1 MKAKSL
7 IRLLLLLFVIAT
19 VMILAFRGLRSAI
32 EPADKGEGA
41 AVMGQKGP
49 AHQVIAFYFHGTG
62 RCLSCRRMEAW
73 AWEGIERDF
82 STELQAGTLQ
92 WQVVN
97 MDKPEN
103 EHFVKDYQL
112 FTRSLVLVEMEH
124 GTVIR
129 WTNLRQLWALL
140 GDKPA
145 FMKYVRQ
152 EIGQYLR
159 SS

>member
-7 IRLLLLLFVIAT
+7 IRLVLLIFVIT
-19 VMILAFRGLRSAI
+19 SVVILAFRGLRSAI
-32 EPADKGEGA
+32 DPADKRESA
-41 AVMGQKGP
+41 AVTGQKGP

-62 RCLSCRRMEAW
+62 RCLTCRRMEAW

-103 EHFVKDYQL
+103 QHFVQDYQL
-112 FTRSLVLVEMEH
+112 FARSLVLVEWEH
-124 GTVIR
+124 GKVSR
-129 WTNLRQLWALL
+129 WTNLRPLWTLL

-145 FMKYVRQ
+145 FTNYVRQ
-152 EIGQYLR
+152 EIGRYLR

>member
-32 EPADKGEGA
+32 EPADQRESA

-73 AWEGIERDF
+73 AWEGLERDF

-97 MDKPEN
+97 IDKPEN
-103 EHFVKDYQL
+103 QHFVQDYQL
-112 FTRSLVLVEMEH
+112 FARSLILVELKH

-129 WTNLRQLWALL
+129 WTNLRPLWSLL

-145 FMKYVRQ
+145 FMNYVRQ

>member
-7 IRLLLLLFVIAT
+7 IRLLLLLLVIT
-19 VMILAFRGLRSAI
+19 SVVILAFRGLRSAI
-32 EPADKGEGA
+32 EPADKRVSV
-41 AVMGQKGP
+41 AVIGQKGL

-97 MDKPEN
+97 MDMPEN
-103 EHFVKDYQL
+103 QHFVQDYQL
-112 FTRSLVLVEMEH
+112 FTRSLVLVELEH

-129 WTNLRQLWALL
+129 WTNLRQLWTLL
-140 GDKPA
+140 GDKSA
-145 FMKYVRQ
+145 FMNYVRQ